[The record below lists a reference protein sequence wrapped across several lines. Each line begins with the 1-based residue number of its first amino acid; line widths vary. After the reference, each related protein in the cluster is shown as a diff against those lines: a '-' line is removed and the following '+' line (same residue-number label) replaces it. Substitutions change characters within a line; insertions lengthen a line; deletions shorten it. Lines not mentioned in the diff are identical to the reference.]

1 MPTSVRSGLPYYGKR
16 LLFVASAARELGPR
30 SQGGVVTRNGG
41 PTRPRAV
48 TLQDV
53 AREAG
58 GAVSTV
64 SRALSSPERV
74 NATTREHVQA
84 IARSLGYRPNRMAQA
99 LPTGR
104 TRLLAVLVP
113 DIMNPHNFGLV
124 RGAAAQARRAG
135 VTLVIGDIQQSPDL
149 EATHL
154 DRLAS
159 FVDGFILAASR
170 LPDADL

>member
-16 LLFVASAARELGPR
+16 LPFVASAARELGPR

-58 GAVSTV
+58 VAVSTV

-84 IARSLGYRPNRMAQA
+84 IARSLGYRPNRLAQA

-104 TRLLAVLVP
+104 TRMLAGVLS
-113 DIMNPHNFGLV
+113 DITKPPKLRLG
-124 RGAAAQARRAG
+124 RGAPGHGR
-135 VTLVIGDIQQSPDL
+135 
-149 EATHL
+149 
-154 DRLAS
+154 
-159 FVDGFILAASR
+159 
-170 LPDADL
+170 